1 MSSKKDIKNYISA
14 LEKRFKKELPRVSEE
29 IQVYENKLSQ
39 GKLNKNPAPAPQ
51 FSESAK
57 ITDSRWL

>member
-14 LEKRFKKELPRVSEE
+14 LEKRFKKELPKVSEE

-39 GKLNKNPAPAPQ
+39 GKLNKNPTPAPQ
-51 FSESAK
+51 FSE
-57 ITDSRWL
+57 